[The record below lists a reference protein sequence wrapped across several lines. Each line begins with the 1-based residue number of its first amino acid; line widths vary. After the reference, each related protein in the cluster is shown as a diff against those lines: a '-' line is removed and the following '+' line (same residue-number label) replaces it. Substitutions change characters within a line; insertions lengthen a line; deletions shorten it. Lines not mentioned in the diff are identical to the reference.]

1 MKLMPNVELC
11 IDCKKCERIC
21 PDNGIFVIEGI
32 SIKCMHC
39 EKNPCLRVCPED
51 FMKKVKKACEIE
63 GPAYIQILQPC
74 TTGWRYNAEDTVEI
88 GRLAVKTGLC
98 PLYEIENGEFRVTY
112 KPAKRV
118 PLKEYIKLQKRY
130 RHLTDEDIEMLQK
143 DVDERCKL
151 LGID

>member
-51 FMKKVKKACEIE
+51 AIERIGDKVVLHKEKCVGCALCIEACPI
-63 GPAYIQILQPC
+63 GAIRIDKCDMVAVKCNGCY
-74 TTGWRYNAEDTVEI
+74 GREDELCKLACPTDALEYSEKTVEQKQEKI
-88 GRLAVKTGLC
+88 ISK
-98 PLYEIENGEFRVTY
+98 
-112 KPAKRV
+112 
-118 PLKEYIKLQKRY
+118 LKKIYNCI
-130 RHLTDEDIEMLQK
+130 
-143 DVDERCKL
+143 
-151 LGID
+151 